1 MAENFVDN
9 IAYGQSALS
18 ISGDAL
24 VIGATNTNATS
35 KSIFFNNN
43 STSGQLVWGPSANRT
58 ISLPD
63 ANGVVMLTSQ
73 GVLSLSAGTT
83 QLTSGQ
89 VVFSNSNGVSFGVNG
104 QTVTGSIATSLTNV
118 NFSAGTTSNNLSAI
132 TFSNSNGISFGLNG
146 STLTGSVA
154 TSLTNVNFSAGT
166 TSNNLSAITFSNSN
180 GISFGLNGSTLTG
193 SVATSL
199 TNVNFSAG
207 TTSNNLS
214 AVTFSNANGVSFGLN
229 GSTIT
234 ASVAAGAVNFSA
246 GTTSNNLNSITFSN
260 SNGISFGLNGST
272 LTGSVATSLTGV
284 NLSAGTTSNNLSA
297 FVFSNSNNVSF
308 GLNGSTVTA
317 SATIATSLTNI
328 NLSAGTASN
337 NLSAFVF
344 SNSNGMSFGLNGS
357 TVTGSYTVPSTAGLL
372 SAINVSAGTTSSN
385 IGAITFSNANNVS
398 FGFDGTNVTGSIATS
413 LTGVNLSA
421 GTTSNNLS
429 AFVFSNSNNVSFG
442 LNGSTVTASYSGP
455 NINNFEP
462 QALYVSNSSSILPG
476 VGSWYF
482 EPFYL
487 PANISGGRI
496 NKLVSFAGTAS
507 LLVGSSASFN
517 SGSTG
522 TRSNAYNF
530 NRSVAIYGL
539 DAGTN
544 STRLASIWS
553 NTFTIGLAQSVSVSL
568 NGGTALTVSNGAT
581 ISYIASIDSAG
592 AYTTSSFAS
601 STAISTA
608 ATTMAASTVTVGI
621 SSILNMLSGQMVIPV
636 GFNTTLT
643 PGNYWMAHAYST
655 ASTTGGTSIVAGS
668 QLSLVNFVGL
678 QAGATSAYRIW
689 GQINSTSASVP
700 YPGIGV
706 YSAASA
712 SPMATVA
719 FSNIRNVAA
728 IRQYFNIVNS
738 TI

>member
-118 NFSAGTTSNNLSAI
+118 NFSAGTTSNNLSAV

-317 SATIATSLTNI
+317 TISVPAQTSPVVSYLNQPESPWQTNFTVSNATMSFQPFKPRANITATQANMLMALAGHTNSSGALTISLGIYTFLHST
-328 NLSAGTASN
+328 LSLAS
-337 NLSAFVF
+337 
-344 SNSNGMSFGLNGS
+344 SNSVQISWTSGSQTTTGTIYGGVSGTQYRTVSLNNW
-357 TVTGSYTVPSTAGLL
+357 A
-372 SAINVSAGTTSSN
+372 
-385 IGAITFSNANNVS
+385 
-398 FGFDGTNVTGSIATS
+398 
-413 LTGVNLSA
+413 
-421 GTTSNNLS
+421 
-429 AFVFSNSNNVSFG
+429 
-442 LNGSTVTASYSGP
+442 
-455 NINNFEP
+455 
-462 QALYVSNSSSILPG
+462 
-476 VGSWYF
+476 
-482 EPFYL
+482 
-487 PANISGGRI
+487 ISGGDYVLGVWCRTTNDGI
-496 NKLVSFAGTAS
+496 WM
-507 LLVGSSASFN
+507 
-517 SGSTG
+517 
-522 TRSNAYNF
+522 
-530 NRSVAIYGL
+530 IYGSEGPSIANAL
-539 DAGTN
+539 DPAMT
-544 STRLASIWS
+544 LAY
-553 NTFTIGLAQSVSVSL
+553 LP
-568 NGGTALTVSNGAT
+568 
-581 ISYIASIDSAG
+581 
-592 AYTTSSFAS
+592 
-601 STAISTA
+601 
-608 ATTMAASTVTVGI
+608 GI
-621 SSILNMLSGQMVIPV
+621 SSVS
-636 GFNTTLT
+636 
-643 PGNYWMAHAYST
+643 YST
-655 ASTTGGTSIVAGS
+655 AMQAS
-668 QLSLVNFVGL
+668 VNVTDPGYL
-678 QAGATSAYRIW
+678 RISGDALKQAGMIFMGSY
-689 GQINSTSASVP
+689 
-700 YPGIGV
+700 
-706 YSAASA
+706 
-712 SPMATVA
+712 
-719 FSNIRNVAA
+719 
-728 IRQYFNIVNS
+728 
-738 TI
+738 